1 MCYSGC
7 PYENRNG
14 GCKKPINKIC
24 PQIAD
29 EIKDKEEK
37 MNVKELNSEKQLRF
51 LIEGYGLS
59 DMQKNSIV
67 SAFKEAGLIRKS
79 ELQQKVEEAEEM
91 IDMYQNAGSRE
102 FKAKYNNFI
111 FGQILIDAFIALKQ
125 SHPEVIRK
133 TPTKKKS

>member
-1 MCYSGC
+1 MCYCGC
-7 PYENRNG
+7 SYENRNG
-14 GCKKPINKIC
+14 GGGKPFNKIC

-37 MNVKELNSEKQLRF
+37 MNVKEFKSEKQLRF

-67 SAFKEAGLIRKS
+67 SAFKEAGLIRKEAGLIRKS
-79 ELQQKVEEAEEM
+79 ELHQKVKEAEEM

-125 SHPEVIRK
+125 SHPWL
-133 TPTKKKS
+133 